1 MDFFEKLMML
11 HECLYEG
18 KTPPEAGRFATAR
31 VKVNLLD
38 FSKFIIK
45 STKFIYGVT
54 VSAEEE
60 KQYNEELSFLI
71 EPPKCTGKDKILTM
85 FPYF

>member
-1 MDFFEKLMML
+1 MML
-11 HECLYEG
+11 YECLNEG
-18 KTPPEAGRFATAR
+18 KTPPEAGRYATAR
-31 VKVNLLD
+31 VKVIFFD
-38 FSKFIIK
+38 FSKFVIK

-85 FPYF
+85 SPYF